1 MRALEFLNE
10 IAMNPNSLKKDA
22 AKIDAKAGMEFEMY
36 VPNAAEA
43 DDDYESEPDYDAD
56 ETANDIDDI
65 IQFFTGGDGYN
76 DRRDLQ
82 TLREELEE
90 AYSEWAMES
99 QSSDW
104 DADGMELLKTY
115 IEENDWDEAEAIDQA
130 MNDLG
135 FTAEEKDAAKDAGE
149 SATGIMTSKELPDTP
164 AYRAWVDA
172 VSAAEAALEEKVQE
186 EWNDQ
191 GRSYDSAREGWESDW
206 EWPAQR
212 DFLRDN
218 GITHMSDVESNYS
231 ITWPYRSVPGGGDIS
246 IKDVAIDFMNAMGQS
261 KIGCAESYHG
271 TISIYNGSS
280 WKNTGSKN
288 KPMDC
293 YTVEPDGSLD
303 EPSDSSDGGVEFVSH
318 PQPISDLLAD
328 LEKIKAWA
336 KKTGCYTNEST
347 GLHINVS
354 VPQGSSRD
362 YVKLAILLGDNYVL
376 DEFERAGNTFCKSAL
391 DQVKQ
396 KAMTSDADAKVVLDK
411 MRTGLDSIA
420 SQAIHTGNTN
430 KYISIN
436 NKGNYIEF
444 RSPGDDWLGDKF
456 DKIENTLLRTVV
468 ALDAAS
474 DPKKY
479 RKEYLKKFYKILT
492 PMGKND
498 PLKYFAQYAAGE
510 LPKQALKSFIKQIQ
524 LERNIKKGGVA
535 GKKYWY
541 KVTIPGPNGS
551 EIEVVAGSPEEAK
564 ATAVAEWGIGPAYD
578 RQHLVVVPLR
588 PYEEF
593 SAPPGSTR
601 TRSGYLTPN
610 RDWEPETT
618 PGMVPWQI
626 VNRTSGARL
635 GEPFWGPADVQSA
648 HTKAMQIISNWN
660 YTLEQRS
667 ELTIQQLEPDDPRLG
682 SHIFNTTTPD
692 RQRERWNRWDITYRD
707 GYIEH
712 VTARNQ
718 QEAMASAESTGHGE
732 VVSTLADPSGTRQS
746 TEDQLSA
753 AYDQA
758 FPPSEA
764 PNTEGPGDYALVD
777 TGNAVHD
784 YIRVFPRMANRQAAH
799 DAAVQWLNNNGDQ
812 FDPAQR
818 RYFQLQRIP
827 R

>member
-1 MRALEFLNE
+1 
-10 IAMNPNSLKKDA
+10 
-22 AKIDAKAGMEFEMY
+22 
-36 VPNAAEA
+36 
-43 DDDYESEPDYDAD
+43 
-56 ETANDIDDI
+56 
-65 IQFFTGGDGYN
+65 
-76 DRRDLQ
+76 
-82 TLREELEE
+82 
-90 AYSEWAMES
+90 
-99 QSSDW
+99 
-104 DADGMELLKTY
+104 
-115 IEENDWDEAEAIDQA
+115 
-130 MNDLG
+130 
-135 FTAEEKDAAKDAGE
+135 
-149 SATGIMTSKELPDTP
+149 
-164 AYRAWVDA
+164 
-172 VSAAEAALEEKVQE
+172 
-186 EWNDQ
+186 
-191 GRSYDSAREGWESDW
+191 
-206 EWPAQR
+206 
-212 DFLRDN
+212 
-218 GITHMSDVESNYS
+218 MSDVESNYS

-474 DPKKY
+474 DPQKY
-479 RKEYLKKFYKILT
+479 RKEYLKKLYKILT
-492 PMGKND
+492 PFGGKND
-498 PLKYFAQYAAGE
+498 PISYFAQYVAGE
-510 LPKQALKSFIKQIQ
+510 LPKQALKSFLKQMQ
-524 LERNIKKGGVA
+524 QQRTATKGATA

-541 KVTIPGPNGS
+541 RVVMTGTGA
-551 EIEVVAGSPEEAK
+551 EIEVVATTPEEAR
-564 ATAVAEWGIGPAYD
+564 ATAMKEWSIDPGPN
-578 RQHLVVVPLR
+578 RPRLEVFPVR
-588 PYEEF
+588 PYEDFPE
-593 SAPPGSTR
+593 ALA
-601 TRSGYLTPN
+601 RSLGHTGA
-610 RDWEPETT
+610 WEPETT
-618 PGMVPWQI
+618 QPG
-626 VNRTSGARL
+626 
-635 GEPFWGPADVQSA
+635 
-648 HTKAMQIISNWN
+648 
-660 YTLEQRS
+660 
-667 ELTIQQLEPDDPRLG
+667 
-682 SHIFNTTTPD
+682 TTPG
-692 RQRERWNRWDITYRD
+692 RWNRWDITYRD

-732 VVSTLADPSGTRQS
+732 IVSVLADPSGTRQS

-764 PNTEGPGDYALVD
+764 PNTTGPGDYALVD
-777 TGNAVHD
+777 TGNAVQD

>member
-22 AKIDAKAGMEFEMY
+22 AKIDAKAGMEFELY

-65 IQFFTGGDGYN
+65 IQFFSGGDGYN
-76 DRRDLQ
+76 NRRDLR

-90 AYSEWAMES
+90 AYSEWAMEQ
-99 QSSDW
+99 QSEQW
-104 DADGMELLKTY
+104 NQEGKELLKTY
-115 IEENDWDEAEAIDQA
+115 MEENDWDEAEAIDQA

-164 AYRAWVDA
+164 AYHNWVRAVT
-172 VSAAEAALEEKVQE
+172 VAEEAFDEKVEE
-186 EWNDQ
+186 EWDSQ
-191 GRSYDSAREGWESDW
+191 GRLYDSAREGWESGESDW

-212 DFLRDN
+212 DFLRAN

-376 DEFERAGNTFCKSAL
+376 DEFERAGNSFCKSAL

-510 LPKQALKSFIKQIQ
+510 LPKQALKSFLKQIQ

-618 PGMVPWQI
+618 P
-626 VNRTSGARL
+626 
-635 GEPFWGPADVQSA
+635 
-648 HTKAMQIISNWN
+648 
-660 YTLEQRS
+660 
-667 ELTIQQLEPDDPRLG
+667 
-682 SHIFNTTTPD
+682 D

-718 QEAMASAESTGHGE
+718 QEAMESAESTGHGE
-732 VVSTLADPSGTRQS
+732 IVSVLADPSGTRQS

-764 PNTEGPGDYALVD
+764 PNTTGPGDYALVD

-784 YIRVFPRMANRQAAH
+784 YISVFPRMADRQAAH

>member
-10 IAMNPNSLKKDA
+10 IAMNPNSLKRDA

-56 ETANDIDDI
+56 GTANDIDDI
-65 IQFFTGGDGYN
+65 IQFFSGGDGYN
-76 DRRDLQ
+76 NRRDLR

-90 AYSEWAMES
+90 AYSEWAMEQ
-99 QSSDW
+99 QSEQW
-104 DADGMELLKTY
+104 NQEGKELLKTY
-115 IEENDWDEAEAIDQA
+115 MEENDWDADEAIDQA

-135 FTAEEKDAAKDAGE
+135 FTAEEKDAAKDAGD

-164 AYRAWVDA
+164 AYHNWVRAVT
-172 VSAAEAALEEKVQE
+172 VAEEAFDEKVEE
-186 EWNDQ
+186 EWDSQ
-191 GRSYDSAREGWESDW
+191 GRLYDSAREGWESGESDW

-212 DFLRDN
+212 DFLRAN

-376 DEFERAGNTFCKSAL
+376 DEFERAGNSFCKSAL

-474 DPKKY
+474 DPQKY
-479 RKEYLKKFYKILT
+479 RKEYLKKLYKILT
-492 PMGKND
+492 TNGKND

-510 LPKQALKSFIKQIQ
+510 LPKQALKSFLKQIQ
-524 LERNIKKGGVA
+524 LERKVQKQGPGV
-535 GKKYWY
+535 GEKYWY
-541 KVTIPGPNGS
+541 KATLTNNPNI
-551 EIEVVAGSPEEAK
+551 EIEVVGSSEAEAI
-564 ATAVAEWGIGPAYD
+564 ATAEKEWSLDPSWH
-578 RQHLVVVPLR
+578 RFVKVVPIR
-588 PYEEF
+588 PYEAF
-593 SAPPGSTR
+593 SANPSSGR
-601 TRSGYLTPN
+601 TGQAAYLTPGG
-610 RDWEPETT
+610 DWEPETT
-618 PGMVPWQI
+618 QPG
-626 VNRTSGARL
+626 
-635 GEPFWGPADVQSA
+635 
-648 HTKAMQIISNWN
+648 
-660 YTLEQRS
+660 
-667 ELTIQQLEPDDPRLG
+667 
-682 SHIFNTTTPD
+682 TTPG
-692 RQRERWNRWDITYRD
+692 RWNRWDITYRD

-732 VVSTLADPSGTRQS
+732 IVSVLADPSGTRQS

-764 PNTEGPGDYALVD
+764 PNTEGA
-777 TGNAVHD
+777 GNYVLIDVSNQHVIQA
-784 YIRVFPRMANRQAAH
+784 IPAASRQEAH
-799 DAAVQWLNNNGDQ
+799 DKAVEWLNNNPDA

-818 RYFQLQRIP
+818 RYFRLQRNE
-827 R
+827 

>member
-10 IAMNPNSLKKDA
+10 IAMNPNSLKRDA

-56 ETANDIDDI
+56 GTANDIDDI
-65 IQFFTGGDGYN
+65 IQFFSGGDGYN
-76 DRRDLQ
+76 NRRDLR

-90 AYSEWAMES
+90 AYSEWAMEQ
-99 QSSDW
+99 QSEQW
-104 DADGMELLKTY
+104 NQEGKELLKTY
-115 IEENDWDEAEAIDQA
+115 MEENDWDADEAIDQA

-172 VSAAEAALEEKVQE
+172 VSAAETALAEKVE
-186 EWNDQ
+186 E
-191 GRSYDSAREGWESDW
+191 EWESDW

-212 DFLRDN
+212 DFLRAN

-510 LPKQALKSFIKQIQ
+510 LPKQALKSFLKQIQ

-541 KVTIPGPNGS
+541 KVTIPGANGS

-618 PGMVPWQI
+618 P
-626 VNRTSGARL
+626 
-635 GEPFWGPADVQSA
+635 
-648 HTKAMQIISNWN
+648 
-660 YTLEQRS
+660 
-667 ELTIQQLEPDDPRLG
+667 
-682 SHIFNTTTPD
+682 D

-718 QEAMASAESTGHGE
+718 QEAMESAESTGHGE
-732 VVSTLADPSGTRQS
+732 IVSVLADPSGTRQS

-764 PNTEGPGDYALVD
+764 PNTTGPGDYALVD
-777 TGNAVHD
+777 TGNAVQD

>member
-115 IEENDWDEAEAIDQA
+115 IEETDWDEAEAIDQA

-135 FTAEEKDAAKDAGE
+135 FTAEEKDDAKDAGD

-479 RKEYLKKFYKILT
+479 RKEYLKKLYKILT
-492 PMGKND
+492 PFGGKND
-498 PLKYFAQYAAGE
+498 PISYFAQYVAGE
-510 LPKQALKSFIKQIQ
+510 LPKQALKSFLKQMQ
-524 LERNIKKGGVA
+524 QQRTATKGATA

-541 KVTIPGPNGS
+541 RVVMTGTGA
-551 EIEVVAGSPEEAK
+551 EIEVVATTPEEAR
-564 ATAVAEWGIGPAYD
+564 ATAMKEWSIDPGPN
-578 RQHLVVVPLR
+578 RPRLEVFPVR
-588 PYEEF
+588 PYEDFPE
-593 SAPPGSTR
+593 SLA
-601 TRSGYLTPN
+601 RSLGHTGA
-610 RDWEPETT
+610 WEPETT
-618 PGMVPWQI
+618 QPG
-626 VNRTSGARL
+626 A
-635 GEPFWGPADVQSA
+635 
-648 HTKAMQIISNWN
+648 
-660 YTLEQRS
+660 
-667 ELTIQQLEPDDPRLG
+667 
-682 SHIFNTTTPD
+682 TPG
-692 RQRERWNRWDITYRD
+692 RWNRWDITYRD

>member
-22 AKIDAKAGMEFEMY
+22 AKIDAKAGMEFELY

-65 IQFFTGGDGYN
+65 IQFFSGGDGYN
-76 DRRDLQ
+76 NRRDLR

-90 AYSEWAMES
+90 AYSEWAMEQ
-99 QSSDW
+99 QSEQW
-104 DADGMELLKTY
+104 NQEGKELLKTY
-115 IEENDWDEAEAIDQA
+115 MEENDWDEAEAIDQA

-164 AYRAWVDA
+164 AYHNWVRAVT
-172 VSAAEAALEEKVQE
+172 VAEEAFDEKVEE
-186 EWNDQ
+186 EWDSQ
-191 GRSYDSAREGWESDW
+191 GRLYDSAREGWESGESDW

-212 DFLRDN
+212 DFLRAN

-474 DPKKY
+474 DPQKY
-479 RKEYLKKFYKILT
+479 RKEYLKKLYKILT
-492 PMGKND
+492 PFGGKND
-498 PLKYFAQYAAGE
+498 PISYFAQYVAGE
-510 LPKQALKSFIKQIQ
+510 LPKQALKSFLKQMQ
-524 LERNIKKGGVA
+524 QQRTATKGATA

-541 KVTIPGPNGS
+541 RVVMTGTGA
-551 EIEVVAGSPEEAK
+551 EIEVVATTPEEAR
-564 ATAVAEWGIGPAYD
+564 ATAMKEWSIDPGPN
-578 RQHLVVVPLR
+578 RPRLEVFPVR
-588 PYEEF
+588 PYEDFPE
-593 SAPPGSTR
+593 ALA
-601 TRSGYLTPN
+601 RSLGHTGA
-610 RDWEPETT
+610 WEPETT
-618 PGMVPWQI
+618 QPG
-626 VNRTSGARL
+626 
-635 GEPFWGPADVQSA
+635 
-648 HTKAMQIISNWN
+648 
-660 YTLEQRS
+660 
-667 ELTIQQLEPDDPRLG
+667 
-682 SHIFNTTTPD
+682 TTPG
-692 RQRERWNRWDITYRD
+692 RWNRWDITYRD

-732 VVSTLADPSGTRQS
+732 IVSVLADPSGTRQS

-764 PNTEGPGDYALVD
+764 PNTTGPGDYALVD
-777 TGNAVHD
+777 TGNAVQD